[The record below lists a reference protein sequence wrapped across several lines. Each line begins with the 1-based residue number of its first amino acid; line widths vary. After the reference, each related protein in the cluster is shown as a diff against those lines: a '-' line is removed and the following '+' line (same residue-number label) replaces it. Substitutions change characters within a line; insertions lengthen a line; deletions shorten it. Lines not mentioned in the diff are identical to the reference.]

1 MVRQHHRKLQ
11 SHVTKNK
18 LTDKDK
24 MKCSNN
30 NNLCDKY
37 YINLSYIVPVEMESA
52 RQFFCPSY
60 ANHL

>member
-1 MVRQHHRKLQ
+1 MKGVAQTVLQHHRKLQ

-30 NNLCDKY
+30 NNYVLKC
-37 YINLSYIVPVEMESA
+37 YINVFYVVPDEMESVL
-52 RQFFCPSY
+52 P
-60 ANHL
+60 